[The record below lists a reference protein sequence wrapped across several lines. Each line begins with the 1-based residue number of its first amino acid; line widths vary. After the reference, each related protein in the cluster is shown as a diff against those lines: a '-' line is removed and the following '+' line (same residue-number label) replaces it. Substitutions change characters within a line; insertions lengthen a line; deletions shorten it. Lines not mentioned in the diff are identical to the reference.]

1 MAIAKSYELRTRFA
15 ASSAVNRLSLL
26 HQYFLRLSQARAELH
41 RVAQAL
47 QDHLDPGDRGDDIE
61 RVRVSQVRDAEDLAL
76 KLVLAAR
83 AGYPVFHAQV
93 LIDRLAVHA
102 CRGLDGRERI
112 ARTFLGEEPEPE
124 RRCRRA
130 GRSREPI
137 RALEHVLKP
146 LILEHFDAGV
156 QADDERHRGS
166 EVRLVLGQVL
176 TLF

>member
-26 HQYFLRLSQARAELH
+26 HQYFLRRSHARAELH

-83 AGYPVFHAQV
+83 AGDPVFHV
-93 LIDRLAVHA
+93 L
-102 CRGLDGRERI
+102 RI
-112 ARTFLGEEPEPE
+112 THKVILHVARIFNSLKFLTPTFLGEEPEPE
-124 RRCRRA
+124 
-130 GRSREPI
+130 
-137 RALEHVLKP
+137 
-146 LILEHFDAGV
+146 
-156 QADDERHRGS
+156 
-166 EVRLVLGQVL
+166 
-176 TLF
+176 